1 MDKETYLNPK
11 DASVLFNVTVRTLF
25 SWEKSGKIKC
35 IRTNGNHRR
44 YLLSSFPKAKNISSS
59 RRKIC
64 YCRVSTASQKSD
76 LERQVEFFKSKY
88 PDYEI
93 VRDIG
98 SGLNFKRKG
107 LQAILDSAE
116 KGDVEE
122 IVVTHKDRLCRF
134 GFELIERIVQKYNG
148 KIVVLDKEKT
158 SPEQELV
165 NDLISIITVF
175 SSRLYGLRSHSLKN
189 KIKEQARLKI
199 SCSLKND
206 EVQIVSDRRTKDRNS
221 QNVRSVPLLL

>member
-1 MDKETYLNPK
+1 MDNETYLNPK
-11 DASVLFNVTVRTLF
+11 DASELFNVTVRTLF
-25 SWEKSGKIKC
+25 NWEKTGKIKC
-35 IRTNGNHRR
+35 IRTDGNHRR
-44 YLLSSFPKAKNISSS
+44 YLLSSFPKIKNISSS

-64 YCRVSTASQKSD
+64 YCRVSTKSQQSD
-76 LERQVEFFKSKY
+76 LERQVQFFKNKY

-93 VRDIG
+93 VRDVG

-122 IVVTHKDRLCRF
+122 IVVTHPDRLCRF

-165 NDLISIITVF
+165 NDLISIVTVF
-175 SSRLYGLRSHSLKN
+175 SSRLYGLRSKSFKN
-189 KIKEQARLKI
+189 KIKEQAQLKTDRSI
-199 SCSLKND
+199 KND
-206 EVQIVSDRRTKDRNS
+206 EVQIVSDRKS
-221 QNVRSVPLLL
+221 KS